1 MSAST
6 YPYKSQEKSQPSSP
20 SVSKKPE
27 LSELERKYIL
37 LTQNGL
43 PLIPKPYHWLA
54 NELAISVE
62 QVLTMTN
69 DFLARGVIRR
79 IAAVPNHYKLGYK
92 FNGMTVWDVQD
103 EHASKFGDAVGKLPF
118 VSHCYLRPRHLP
130 HWNYNLFAMVHGKT
144 PEEIDQY
151 RDQIK
156 DLLVD
161 VLQDRTNENDNAEL
175 EVKSM
180 INNKTND
187 MLISTKILKKTG
199 LRLKK
204 QTTQK
209 SGE

>member
-6 YPYKSQEKSQPSSP
+6 YQYKSNASSAPSSP
-20 SVSKKPE
+20 TVSKKPE
-27 LSELERKYIL
+27 LSALERQYIL

-43 PLIPKPYHWLA
+43 PLIPKPYDWLA
-54 NELAISVE
+54 SELGISVE

-92 FNGMTVWDVQD
+92 FNGMTVWDVKD

-130 HWNYNLFAMVHGKT
+130 QWNYNLFAMVHGKT

-156 DLLVD
+156 DLLAD
-161 VLQDRTNENDNAEL
+161 VLQDRTNENDEAKPVMNTQ
-175 EVKSM
+175 
-180 INNKTND
+180 NND
-187 MLISTKILKKTG
+187 MLISTQILKKTG

>member
-6 YPYKSQEKSQPSSP
+6 YQYKAQASSVNNSP
-20 SVSKKPE
+20 TASKKPE

-43 PLIPKPYHWLA
+43 PLIPKPYDWLA
-54 NELAISVE
+54 KELAISVE
-62 QVLTMTN
+62 QVLAMTN

-92 FNGMTVWDVQD
+92 FNGMTVWDVKD

-156 DLLVD
+156 DLLAD
-161 VLQDRTNENDNAEL
+161 VLQDRCNENNQD
-175 EVKSM
+175 KSEAKPE
-180 INNKTND
+180 INCKTND
-187 MLISTKILKKTG
+187 MLISTQILKKTG